1 MSKPGPVDEADLPEG
16 YTIEVE
22 DAFQEESGESRK
34 VLLIKRPGGSVA
46 WVFSFSAT
54 SPSVE
59 TVRRRAWD
67 DDRARREAG
76 IA

>member
-1 MSKPGPVDEADLPEG
+1 MEEADLPEG

-22 DAFQEESGESRK
+22 DALQEESGESQK
-34 VLLIKRPGGSVA
+34 VLLVKRPDGSVA
-46 WVFSFSAT
+46 WIFSFSGM

-59 TVRRRAWD
+59 AARRRAWD

-76 IA
+76 GA